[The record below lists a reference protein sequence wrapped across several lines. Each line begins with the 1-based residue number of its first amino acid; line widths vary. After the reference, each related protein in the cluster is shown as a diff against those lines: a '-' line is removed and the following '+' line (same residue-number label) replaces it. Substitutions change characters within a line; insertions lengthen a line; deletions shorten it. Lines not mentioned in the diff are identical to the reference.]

1 MGGTRL
7 AIDRLA
13 ADKTEPTSTALL
25 ISDTADFGAYVEL
38 IPSTSIFTNFLMI
51 FIHDNNVG
59 LDYEIEIAKGQIGS
73 EETIIPKI
81 LYHVNLTGQ
90 NIVMESMNF
99 KVEIP
104 EGTRLSARVKA
115 TTNTDEIE
123 IHCVEQ
129 GT

>member
-1 MGGTRL
+1 MGGTQL
-7 AIDRLA
+7 DINRLA
-13 ADKTEPTSTALL
+13 ADKLEPTSTALL
-25 ISDTADFGAYVEL
+25 ISDTADFGSYVEL
-38 IPSTSIFTNFLMI
+38 ISSTSIFTNYLMVFL
-51 FIHDNNVG
+51 HDNNVG

-73 EETIIPKI
+73 EITIIPKI

-99 KVEIP
+99 KVEIKKG
-104 EGTRLSARVKA
+104 ERLSARTKA

>member
-1 MGGTRL
+1 MGGTQL
-7 AIDRLA
+7 EINRLA
-13 ADKTEPTSTALL
+13 ADKARTTNTALL
-25 ISDTADFGAYVEL
+25 ISETADFGAYVEL
-38 IPSTSIFTNFLMI
+38 TPSTEIFTNYLMV

-59 LDYEIEIAKGQIGS
+59 LDYTIEIAKGQIGS
-73 EETIIPKI
+73 EETIIPEI

-104 EGTRLSARVKA
+104 KGTRLSARVKA
-115 TTNTDEIE
+115 TTDTDEIE
-123 IHCVEQ
+123 VHCVQQ